1 MCLITFFSLLG
12 AKKDPNSN
20 KFDQF
25 RKLVLKNLDKS
36 ARKRAQK
43 PRKRA
48 QNPANG
54 RKLEFLPV
62 VIFDGWYLYAWN
74 NLNLHCPEPILVQS

>member
-1 MCLITFFSLLG
+1 MMCLITFFSLLG

-25 RKLVLKNLDKS
+25 RKLVTIS
-36 ARKRAQK
+36 AEKPGQIGAQTGAKTAQTGAK

-48 QNPANG
+48 QTRISASG
-54 RKLEFLPV
+54 HF
-62 VIFDGWYLYAWN
+62 
-74 NLNLHCPEPILVQS
+74 